1 LRGVTRLAAI
11 VVLLTAAAAAA
22 AAPTARVSTAV
33 DSRLCPFP
41 LAVTVTQ
48 GGAADQVA
56 TSVLHFELDG
66 PSTVALR
73 NVRTGRTA
81 VLRSPGSFAVD
92 TRTGSVTFHG
102 RHVWY
107 WSTGKHVPY
116 LSTTGTGTLRAPSYV
131 LAPGTSR
138 ARVIDPCALVAATA
152 PSTKPRV
159 TPAPWGLPPYALS
172 QIGYARLTPLVGAVI
187 RHDHVH
193 LDVIVDG
200 RRVAVPAGVG
210 IAEPVDN
217 GPCPPLGGK
226 NGDCATR
233 HGFFGRVANSPLHTH
248 SASGIIHV
256 EADRPGAY
264 TLGQFFD
271 EWGVRLGADCVGG
284 YCSGGGKE
292 LRVYVDGR
300 RRVGDPR
307 RIVLRNRQE
316 IAIVFGSGRVPS
328 AYTGGWPGAGCG
340 GAGER
345 SCIS

>member
-1 LRGVTRLAAI
+1 MTRLAAI
-11 VVLLTAAAAAA
+11 VVLLTASAAAA
-22 AAPTARVSTAV
+22 AAPSSRVSEAI

-41 LAVTVTQ
+41 LAVTVKQ
-48 GGAADQVA
+48 GGGVDGVA
-56 TSVLHFELDG
+56 TSVLHFQLDG

-73 NVRTGRTA
+73 NLRTGRTA

-92 TRTGSVTFHG
+92 TRTGSVTFRG

-107 WSTGKHVPY
+107 WSTGKRVPF
-116 LSTTGTGTLRAPSYV
+116 LSTTGTGRLRAPSYV
-131 LAPGTSR
+131 LSPGSSR
-138 ARVIDPCALVAATA
+138 ARVIDPCALVATAA
-152 PSTKPRV
+152 PSTRPRT
-159 TPAPWGLPPYALS
+159 TPAPWPLPAYALS

-200 RRVAVPAGVG
+200 RRVGVPAGVG

-226 NGDCATR
+226 NGDCATG

-271 EWGVRLGADCVGG
+271 EWGVRLDRSCVGG
-284 YCSGGGKE
+284 YCAGAGKE

-300 RRVGDPR
+300 RLAGDPR
-307 RIVLRNRQE
+307 RIVLTNRQE
-316 IAIVFGSGRVPS
+316 IAVVFGSGRVPS
-328 AYTGGWPGAGCG
+328 TYSGGWPGPGCG
-340 GAGER
+340 GPGER
-345 SCIS
+345 SCVS

>member
-1 LRGVTRLAAI
+1 VTRLVAI
-11 VVLLTAAAAAA
+11 VVLLTAAVAAAA
-22 AAPTARVSTAV
+22 SPSSRVSRAV

-41 LAVTVTQ
+41 LAVTVKR
-48 GGAADQVA
+48 APALDQVA

-66 PSTVALR
+66 PSTIELR
-73 NVRTGRTA
+73 NTRTGSSA
-81 VLRSPGSFAVD
+81 VLRSPGRFAVD
-92 TRTGSVTFHG
+92 TRTGTVAFRG

-107 WSTGKHVPY
+107 WSTGAHVPF
-116 LSTTGTGTLRAPSYV
+116 LATTGTGRLRAPSYV

-138 ARVIDPCALVAATA
+138 ARVIDPCAFVAPAA
-152 PSTKPRV
+152 PSTKPRT
-159 TPAPWGLPPYALS
+159 TPAPWGLPAYALS
-172 QIGYARLTPLVGAVI
+172 RIGYARLTPLVGAVI

-193 LDVIVDG
+193 LDVIVDR

-226 NGDCATR
+226 NGDCATG

-271 EWGVRLGADCVGG
+271 EWGVRLDRSCVGG
-284 YCSGGGKE
+284 YCSGDGKE
-292 LRVYVDGR
+292 LRVYVDGSR
-300 RRVGDPR
+300 RTGDPR
-307 RIVLRNRQE
+307 AVVLGNRQE
-316 IAIVFGSGRVPS
+316 IAVVFGSGRAPS
-328 AYTGGWPGAGCG
+328 AYEGGWPGAGCG

-345 SCIS
+345 SCVS